1 MVGAFFVFG
10 LRDYCCSTLCWE
22 KSTPTNRGSL
32 PNNAIQEA
40 LSKRFRRLLS
50 GDPDGVPP
58 WLEVIAAGDEPGL
71 YLPTDAPWVVH
82 ADFGTLVGGIRALLM
97 QALHPGSLTGVAN
110 HSRYEQDALG
120 RLAGTIRWLTVTTF
134 GSHSA
139 IAGEALRVNRMH
151 KRVTGE
157 YQTSDGEQRKYKA
170 ADPDLLLWVHIAFMD
185 SFLRCHQ
192 MFAWREIPSGTDV
205 GAVPGETGADAYVR
219 LWADSVKP
227 IGLVKAPMNE
237 VELVREIE
245 RYKRELVA
253 TDKTLDVVKFIR
265 KPPLPPLAKP
275 TYNLL
280 FEAAVLSLPIEFREL
295 LGLKAKPR
303 WFVQPLTRGV
313 LRFIRIAI
321 GPESPIEDGAIDRL
335 RRIGALN

>member
-1 MVGAFFVFG
+1 M
-10 LRDYCCSTLCWE
+10 
-22 KSTPTNRGSL
+22 
-32 PNNAIQEA
+32 PNNALQEA

-134 GSHSA
+134 GSHTAVANES
-139 IAGEALRVNRMH
+139 GRVNRMH
-151 KRVTGE
+151 TRVTGE
-157 YQTSDGEQRKYKA
+157 YHTAGGEQRPYKA

-192 MFAWREIPSGTDV
+192 MYAWREIPG
-205 GAVPGETGADAYVR
+205 GADSYIA
-219 LWADSVKP
+219 LWSKSVEP
-227 IGLVKAPMNE
+227 LGLSSAPMNE
-237 VELVREIE
+237 LELLAEIE
-245 RYKRELVA
+245 RQKPLLIA
-253 TDKTLDVVKFIR
+253 TEKTLDVVKFIR
-265 KPPLPPLAKP
+265 YPPLPRLARP
-275 TYNLL
+275 TYRLL
-280 FEAAVLSLPIEFREL
+280 FEAAVLSLPIEFRSM

-303 WFVQPLTRGV
+303 WLIQPVTRGV
-313 LRFIRIAI
+313 LRFIRLAI

-335 RRIGALN
+335 KRIGVLPKH

>member
-1 MVGAFFVFG
+1 M
-10 LRDYCCSTLCWE
+10 
-22 KSTPTNRGSL
+22 
-32 PNNAIQEA
+32 PNNALQES

-58 WLEVIAAGDEPGL
+58 WLDVIAAGDEPGL
-71 YLPTDAPWVVH
+71 YLPTDAPWIVH

-134 GSHSA
+134 GSHA
-139 IAGEALRVNRMH
+139 AVAGEAQRVNRMH

-157 YQTSDGEQRKYKA
+157 YSTSTGEERPYKA
-170 ADPDLLLWVHIAFMD
+170 ADPDLLLWVHIAFME

-192 MFAWREIPSGTDV
+192 MYAWREIPG
-205 GAVPGETGADAYVR
+205 GADAYVR
-219 LWADSVKP
+219 LWAKSVEP
-227 IGLVKAPMNE
+227 IGLTSAPMSE
-237 VELVREIE
+237 SQLIAEIE

-253 TDKTLDVVKFIR
+253 TEKTLDVVKFIKR
-265 KPPLPPLAKP
+265 PPLPVLARP
-275 TYNLL
+275 VYWLL
-280 FEAAVLSLPIEFREL
+280 FEAAVVSLPIDFQTL

-303 WFVQPLTRGV
+303 WIIQPLTRGV
-313 LRFIRIAI
+313 LRFIRLAI
-321 GPESPIEDGAIDRL
+321 GPESPIEDGAIERL
-335 RRIGALN
+335 RRIGVLN

>member
-1 MVGAFFVFG
+1 
-10 LRDYCCSTLCWE
+10 
-22 KSTPTNRGSL
+22 L
-32 PNNAIQEA
+32 PNNALQEA

-58 WLEVIAAGDEPGL
+58 WLDVIAAGDEPGL

-134 GSHSA
+134 GSHTAVTNES
-139 IAGEALRVNRMH
+139 GRVNRMH
-151 KRVTGE
+151 TRVTGE
-157 YQTSDGEQRKYKA
+157 YQTAGGEQRPYKA

-192 MFAWREIPSGTDV
+192 MYAWREIPG
-205 GAVPGETGADAYVR
+205 GADSYIS
-219 LWADSVKP
+219 LWSRSVEP
-227 IGLVKAPMNE
+227 LGLSSAPMS
-237 VELVREIE
+237 ELELLAEIE
-245 RYKRELVA
+245 RQKPLLIA
-253 TDKTLDVVKFIR
+253 TEKTLDVVKFIR
-265 KPPLPPLAKP
+265 YPPLPTMAKP
-275 TYNLL
+275 TYRLL
-280 FEAAVLSLPIEFREL
+280 FEAAVLSLPIEFRTM
-295 LGLKAKPR
+295 LGLRAKPR
-303 WFVQPLTRGV
+303 WLIQPLTRGV
-313 LRFIRIAI
+313 LRFIRLAI

-335 RRIGALN
+335 KRIGVLPKH

>member
-1 MVGAFFVFG
+1 
-10 LRDYCCSTLCWE
+10 
-22 KSTPTNRGSL
+22 L
-32 PNNAIQEA
+32 PNNALQES

-58 WLEVIAAGDEPGL
+58 WLDVIAAGEEPGL
-71 YLPTDAPWVVH
+71 YLPTDAPWIVH

-97 QALHPGSLTGVAN
+97 QALHPGSLTGVAT

-139 IAGEALRVNRMH
+139 VAGEAQRVNRMH

-157 YQTSDGEQRKYKA
+157 YTTSTGEERPYKA
-170 ADPDLLLWVHIAFMD
+170 ADPDLLLWVHIAFME

-192 MFAWREIPSGTDV
+192 MFAWRAIPVGSDV
-205 GAVPGETGADAYVR
+205 GAVPGESGADAYVR
-219 LWADSVKP
+219 LWSKSVAP
-227 IGLVKAPMNE
+227 IGLTQAPMNE
-237 VELVREIE
+237 AQLIVEIE
-245 RYKRELVA
+245 RYKTELVA
-253 TDKTLDVVKFIR
+253 TPKTLDVVKFIKR
-265 KPPLPPLAKP
+265 PPLPLPARP
-275 TYNLL
+275 VYWLL
-280 FEAAVLSLPIEFREL
+280 FEAAVVSLPVEFRKL

-303 WFVQPLTRGV
+303 WVIQPLTRGV
-313 LRFIRIAI
+313 LRFIRLAI

-335 RRIGALN
+335 RRIGVLN

>member
-1 MVGAFFVFG
+1 MVGVFCILG
-10 LRDYCCSTLCWE
+10 WIPASHQLHMLHPDER
-22 KSTPTNRGSL
+22 PSL

-58 WLEVIAAGDEPGL
+58 WLDVIAAGDEGGL
-71 YLPTDAPWVVH
+71 YLPDDAPWIVH

-97 QALHPGSLTGVAN
+97 QALHPGSLTGVAT

-134 GSHSA
+134 GSHA
-139 IAGEALRVNRMH
+139 AVAGEAQRVNRMH

-157 YQTSDGEQRKYKA
+157 YQTAEGEQRPYKA

-192 MFAWREIPSGTDV
+192 MYAWREIPG
-205 GAVPGETGADAYVR
+205 GADAYVR
-219 LWADSVKP
+219 LWAKSVEP
-227 IGLVKAPMNE
+227 IGLASAPLSE
-237 VELVREIE
+237 AQLVAEIE

-253 TDKTLDVVKFIR
+253 TPKTLDVVKFIKR
-265 KPPLPPLAKP
+265 PPLPVLARP
-275 TYNLL
+275 VYWLL
-280 FEAAVLSLPIEFREL
+280 FEAAVVSLPIEFREL
-295 LGLKAKPR
+295 LGLKGKSR
-303 WFVQPLTRGV
+303 RIIQPLTRGV
-313 LRFIRIAI
+313 LRLIRFAI
-321 GPESPIEDGAIDRL
+321 GPESPIEDGAIERL

>member
-1 MVGAFFVFG
+1 MAGVFLFLGLVGAVRW
-10 LRDYCCSTLCWE
+10 LESLDQNERV
-22 KSTPTNRGSL
+22 SL
-32 PNNAIQEA
+32 PNNALQES

-58 WLEVIAAGDEPGL
+58 WLDVIAAGDEPGL
-71 YLPTDAPWVVH
+71 YLPTDAPWIVH

-134 GSHSA
+134 GSHTA
-139 IAGEALRVNRMH
+139 VAGEAQRVNRMH

-157 YQTSDGEQRKYKA
+157 YTTSTGEERPYKA
-170 ADPDLLLWVHIAFMD
+170 ADPDLLLWVHIAFME

-192 MFAWREIPSGTDV
+192 MYAWREIPG
-205 GAVPGETGADAYVR
+205 GADAYVR
-219 LWADSVKP
+219 LWAKSVEP
-227 IGLVKAPMNE
+227 IGLAAAPMNE
-237 VELVREIE
+237 SQLIAEIE

-253 TDKTLDVVKFIR
+253 TEKTLDVVKFIKR
-265 KPPLPPLAKP
+265 PPLPVLARP
-275 TYNLL
+275 VYWLL
-280 FEAAVLSLPIEFREL
+280 FEAAVVSLPIEFRAL

-303 WFVQPLTRGV
+303 WIIQPLTRGV

-321 GPESPIEDGAIDRL
+321 GPESPIEDGAIERL
-335 RRIGALN
+335 RRIGVLN

>member
-1 MVGAFFVFG
+1 
-10 LRDYCCSTLCWE
+10 
-22 KSTPTNRGSL
+22 L
-32 PNNAIQEA
+32 PNNALQES

-58 WLEVIAAGDEPGL
+58 WLDVIAAGDEPGL
-71 YLPTDAPWVVH
+71 YLPTDAPWIVH

-134 GSHSA
+134 GSHA
-139 IAGEALRVNRMH
+139 AVAGEAQRVNRMH

-157 YQTSDGEQRKYKA
+157 YSTSTGEERPYKA
-170 ADPDLLLWVHIAFMD
+170 ADPDLLLWVHIAFME

-192 MFAWREIPSGTDV
+192 MYAWREIPG
-205 GAVPGETGADAYVR
+205 GADAYVR
-219 LWADSVKP
+219 LWAKSVEP
-227 IGLVKAPMNE
+227 IGLTSAPMSE
-237 VELVREIE
+237 SQLIAEIE

-253 TDKTLDVVKFIR
+253 TEKTLDVVKFIKR
-265 KPPLPPLAKP
+265 PPLPVLARP
-275 TYNLL
+275 VYWLL
-280 FEAAVLSLPIEFREL
+280 FEAAVVSLPIDFQTL

-303 WFVQPLTRGV
+303 WIIQPLTRGV
-313 LRFIRIAI
+313 LRFIRLAI
-321 GPESPIEDGAIDRL
+321 GPESPIEDGAIERL
-335 RRIGALN
+335 RRIGVLN

>member
-1 MVGAFFVFG
+1 
-10 LRDYCCSTLCWE
+10 
-22 KSTPTNRGSL
+22 L
-32 PNNAIQEA
+32 PNNALQES

-58 WLEVIAAGDEPGL
+58 WLEVIAEGAEGGL
-71 YLPTDAPWVVH
+71 FLPNDAPWIVH

-97 QALHPGSLTGVAN
+97 QALHPGSLTGVAT

-134 GSHSA
+134 GSHTA
-139 IAGEALRVNRMH
+139 VANEAQRVNRMH

-157 YQTSDGEQRKYKA
+157 YETSSGEQRPYKA

-192 MFAWREIPSGTDV
+192 MYAWREIPG
-205 GAVPGETGADAYVR
+205 GADAYVR
-219 LWADSVKP
+219 LWAKSVEP
-227 IGLVKAPMNE
+227 IGLATAPLSE
-237 VELVREIE
+237 AALVAEIE

-253 TDKTLDVVKFIR
+253 TPKTLDVVKFIKR
-265 KPPLPPLAKP
+265 PPLPVLARP
-275 TYNLL
+275 VYWLL
-280 FEAAVLSLPIEFREL
+280 FEAAVVSLPIEFREL
-295 LGLKAKPR
+295 LGLKAKR
-303 WFVQPLTRGV
+303 AGIIKPLTRGI
-313 LRFIRIAI
+313 LRFIRFAI

>member
-1 MVGAFFVFG
+1 MPRRLHTYG
-10 LRDYCCSTLCWE
+10 
-22 KSTPTNRGSL
+22 PTERIIL
-32 PNNAIQEA
+32 PNNALQES

-58 WLEVIAAGDEPGL
+58 WLEVIAEGDEGGL
-71 YLPTDAPWVVH
+71 FLPTDAPWIVH

-97 QALHPGSLTGVAN
+97 QALHPGSLTGVAT

-134 GSHSA
+134 GSHTA
-139 IAGEALRVNRMH
+139 VANEAQRVNRMH

-157 YQTSDGEQRKYKA
+157 YETSSGEQRPYKA

-192 MFAWREIPSGTDV
+192 MYAWREIPG
-205 GAVPGETGADAYVR
+205 GADAYVR
-219 LWADSVKP
+219 LWAKSVEP
-227 IGLVKAPMNE
+227 IGLATAPQNE
-237 VELVREIE
+237 AALVAEIE

-253 TDKTLDVVKFIR
+253 TPKTLDVVKFIKR
-265 KPPLPPLAKP
+265 PPLPVLARP
-275 TYNLL
+275 VYWLL
-280 FEAAVLSLPIEFREL
+280 FEAAVVSLPIEFREL
-295 LGLKAKPR
+295 LGLNAKR
-303 WFVQPLTRGV
+303 AGIIKPLTRGV
-313 LRFIRIAI
+313 LRFIRFAI

>member
-1 MVGAFFVFG
+1 
-10 LRDYCCSTLCWE
+10 
-22 KSTPTNRGSL
+22 L
-32 PNNAIQEA
+32 PNNALQES

-58 WLEVIAAGDEPGL
+58 WLDVIAEGDEGGL
-71 YLPTDAPWVVH
+71 FMPTDAPWIVH

-97 QALHPGSLTGVAN
+97 QALHPGSLTGVAT

-134 GSHSA
+134 GSHTA
-139 IAGEALRVNRMH
+139 VANEAQRVNRMH

-157 YQTSDGEQRKYKA
+157 YETSSGEQRPYKA

-192 MFAWREIPSGTDV
+192 MYAWREIPG
-205 GAVPGETGADAYVR
+205 GADAYVS
-219 LWADSVKP
+219 LWAKSVEP
-227 IGLVKAPMNE
+227 IGLATAPLSE
-237 VELVREIE
+237 AALVAEIE

-253 TDKTLDVVKFIR
+253 TPKTLDVVKFIKR
-265 KPPLPPLAKP
+265 PPLPVLARP
-275 TYNLL
+275 VYWLL
-280 FEAAVLSLPIEFREL
+280 FEAAVVSLPIEFREL
-295 LGLKAKPR
+295 LGLKAKR
-303 WFVQPLTRGV
+303 AGIIKPLTRGI
-313 LRFIRIAI
+313 LRFIRFAI

>member
-1 MVGAFFVFG
+1 
-10 LRDYCCSTLCWE
+10 LD
-22 KSTPTNRGSL
+22 KSDPVERFTL
-32 PNNAIQEA
+32 PNNALQEA

-58 WLEVIAAGDEPGL
+58 WLEVIAAGDEAGL
-71 YLPTDAPWVVH
+71 YMPTDAPWIVH

-134 GSHSA
+134 GSHA
-139 IAGEALRVNRMH
+139 AVAGEAQRVNRMH

-157 YQTSDGEQRKYKA
+157 YETAQGVQRPYRA

-192 MFAWREIPSGTDV
+192 MYAWREIPG
-205 GAVPGETGADAYVR
+205 GADAYVR
-219 LWADSVKP
+219 LWAKSVEP
-227 IGLVKAPMNE
+227 IGLASAPLSE
-237 VELVREIE
+237 AALVAEIE

-253 TDKTLDVVKFIR
+253 TPKTLDVVKFIKR
-265 KPPLPPLAKP
+265 PPLPVLARP
-275 TYNLL
+275 VYWLL
-280 FEAAVLSLPIEFREL
+280 FEAAVVSLPIEFREL
-295 LGLKAKPR
+295 LGLKAKR
-303 WFVQPLTRGV
+303 TALIKPLTRGV
-313 LRFIRIAI
+313 LRFIRVAI
-321 GPESPIEDGAIDRL
+321 GPESPIEDGAIERL
-335 RRIGALN
+335 RRIGAYN

>member
-1 MVGAFFVFG
+1 MAGVFLFLG
-10 LRDYCCSTLCWE
+10 LVAAVRWLESLDQNE
-22 KSTPTNRGSL
+22 RVSL
-32 PNNAIQEA
+32 PNNALQES

-58 WLEVIAAGDEPGL
+58 WLDVIAAGDEPGL
-71 YLPTDAPWVVH
+71 YLPTDAPWIVH

-134 GSHSA
+134 GSHTA
-139 IAGEALRVNRMH
+139 VAGEAQRVNRMH

-157 YQTSDGEQRKYKA
+157 YTTSTGEERPYKA
-170 ADPDLLLWVHIAFMD
+170 ADPDLLLWVHIAFME

-192 MFAWREIPSGTDV
+192 MYAWREIPG
-205 GAVPGETGADAYVR
+205 GADAYVR
-219 LWADSVKP
+219 LWAKSVEP
-227 IGLVKAPMNE
+227 IGLTSAPMSE
-237 VELVREIE
+237 SQLIAEIE

-253 TDKTLDVVKFIR
+253 TEKTLDVVKFIKR
-265 KPPLPPLAKP
+265 PPLPVLARP
-275 TYNLL
+275 VYWLL
-280 FEAAVLSLPIEFREL
+280 FEAAVVSLPIEFRTL

-303 WFVQPLTRGV
+303 WIIQPLTRGV
-313 LRFIRIAI
+313 LRFIRLAI
-321 GPESPIEDGAIDRL
+321 GPESPIEDGAIERL
-335 RRIGALN
+335 RRIGVLN

>member
-1 MVGAFFVFG
+1 MAGVFFFLGLVGAV
-10 LRDYCCSTLCWE
+10 CWLE
-22 KSTPTNRGSL
+22 SLDQNERVSL
-32 PNNAIQEA
+32 PNNALQES

-58 WLEVIAAGDEPGL
+58 WLDVIAAGDEPGL
-71 YLPTDAPWVVH
+71 YLPTDAPWIVH

-134 GSHSA
+134 GSHA
-139 IAGEALRVNRMH
+139 AVAGEAQRVNRMH

-157 YQTSDGEQRKYKA
+157 YTTSTGERRPYKA
-170 ADPDLLLWVHIAFMD
+170 ADPDLLLWVHIAFME

-192 MFAWREIPSGTDV
+192 MFAWRDIPG
-205 GAVPGETGADAYVR
+205 GADAYVR
-219 LWADSVKP
+219 LWAKSVEP
-227 IGLVKAPMNE
+227 IGLTSAPMNE
-237 VELVREIE
+237 SQLISEIE

-253 TDKTLDVVKFIR
+253 TEKTLDVVKFIKR
-265 KPPLPPLAKP
+265 PPLPVLARP
-275 TYNLL
+275 VYWLL
-280 FEAAVLSLPIEFREL
+280 FEAAVVSLPIEFRAL

-303 WFVQPLTRGV
+303 WIIQPLTRGV
-313 LRFIRIAI
+313 LRFIRLAI
-321 GPESPIEDGAIDRL
+321 GPESPIEDGAIERL
-335 RRIGALN
+335 RRIGVLN

>member
-1 MVGAFFVFG
+1 M
-10 LRDYCCSTLCWE
+10 
-22 KSTPTNRGSL
+22 
-32 PNNAIQEA
+32 PNNALQEA

-71 YLPTDAPWVVH
+71 YLPSDAPWVVH

-134 GSHSA
+134 GSHTAVANES
-139 IAGEALRVNRMH
+139 GRVNRMH
-151 KRVTGE
+151 TRVTGE
-157 YQTSDGEQRKYKA
+157 YTTSVGEQRHYKA

-192 MFAWREIPSGTDV
+192 MYAWREIPG
-205 GAVPGETGADAYVR
+205 GADSYIA
-219 LWADSVKP
+219 LWSKSVEP
-227 IGLVKAPMNE
+227 LGLSSAPMNE
-237 VELVREIE
+237 LELLAEIE
-245 RYKRELVA
+245 RQKPLLIA
-253 TDKTLDVVKFIR
+253 TEKTLDVVKFIR
-265 KPPLPPLAKP
+265 YAPLPRLARP
-275 TYNLL
+275 TYRLL
-280 FEAAVLSLPIEFREL
+280 FEAAVLSLPIEFRQML
-295 LGLKAKPR
+295 RLRAKPR
-303 WFVQPLTRGV
+303 WLIQPLTRGV
-313 LRFIRIAI
+313 LRFIRLAI

-335 RRIGALN
+335 KRIGVLPKD